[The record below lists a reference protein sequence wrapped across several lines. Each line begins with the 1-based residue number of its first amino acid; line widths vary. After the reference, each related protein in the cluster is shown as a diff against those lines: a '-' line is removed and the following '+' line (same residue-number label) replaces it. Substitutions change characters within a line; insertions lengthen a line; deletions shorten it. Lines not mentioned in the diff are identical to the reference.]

1 MEAIIINAEE
11 WRTLLHK
18 IDRIAACIEQSAEQP
33 QTDSNLWL
41 NEEEICE
48 LLKISTKTLYRL
60 RKNGDISYSSIAQKH
75 YYRKSDI
82 WKLMEKRAVKSTD
95 ERINELK
102 KRSTSSK
109 KAS

>member
-18 IDRIAACIEQSAEQP
+18 IDRITTFIEQSTEQP
-33 QTDSNLWL
+33 QTDSSVWL
-41 NEEEICE
+41 NDDEVCE

-60 RKNGDISYSSIAQKH
+60 RKSGNISYSSIAQKH

-82 WKLMEKRAVKSTD
+82 WKLMEQRAVKSTD

-102 KRSTSSK
+102 KRSISSK